1 MRLEGQ
7 STRSLGH
14 PTDPRWKGPWAHG
27 VFARRCLGAAVLVIL
42 LSCGQGTESGEATTC
57 EAAGDLLRTMARGFT
72 EDVPEAEVSSA
83 VDRLVTEAESSGDPE
98 LRENAQRLG
107 AAWERSGGGGDAAPD
122 EAFGRAAEEVAST
135 CVERGF
141 GFPDMG
147 FD

>member
-1 MRLEGQ
+1 
-7 STRSLGH
+7 
-14 PTDPRWKGPWAHG
+14 
-27 VFARRCLGAAVLVIL
+27 
-42 LSCGQGTESGEATTC
+42 
-57 EAAGDLLRTMARGFT
+57 MARGFT